1 MSRGMAN
8 PLPRLRTLRPSLS
21 VLDVRT
27 ALPPPKVVDP
37 FYLSPAWR
45 SLIAE
50 IISERGPLCEDP
62 MCKRPS
68 RFASRVYGDHIHE
81 LQDGGAPLDKSNI
94 LLRCGSCHTRKT
106 LAVRAE
112 RQRG

>member
-1 MSRGMAN
+1 MSSQA
-8 PLPRLRTLRPSLS
+8 PRLRILRPALA
-21 VLDVRT
+21 VLDART

-45 SLIAE
+45 SLVTE
-50 IISERGPLCEDP
+50 IVRERGSLCQDPLC
-62 MCKRPS
+62 KRAN
-68 RFASRVYGDHIHE
+68 RLVHRIFGDHVVE

-94 LLRCGSCHTRKT
+94 LLRCGACHTRKT
-106 LAVRAE
+106 LATRAE